1 MVILVLQKK
10 IHKHKSSIRKPLPE
24 RILNSLTYIIEKK
37 LLFFIDYEYY
47 NELLTRDRVME
58 PIYFLNAT
66 FS

>member
-10 IHKHKSSIRKPLPE
+10 FIIRKPLPE

-37 LLFFIDYEYY
+37 LLFFIDYEYN
-47 NELLTRDRVME
+47 NELLTRVME